1 MDGVRAPPVPLAVAV
16 PPRRHPSPRLGG
28 TRGAGAAA
36 SHASSVSHGG
46 PNTASSCSV
55 GARRPRSSW
64 GRRSSSRGAWPRSGI
79 DERRGAAAITP
90 RHKSFPVSSVCT
102 SPQAAT
108 GCRRGHLCIIV
119 DGMKGATATTAC
131 CSGAERLR
139 TYSETVL
146 DPYVLLCQSSSRRNL
161 LLLAAPDAGAQK
173 PDATVDDDSYYTGGA
188 YYYVQ
193 AADDDQE

>member
-161 LLLAAPDAGAQK
+161 LLLAAPGISILSSGCLMG
-173 PDATVDDDSYYTGGA
+173 TVTNSY
-188 YYYVQ
+188 
-193 AADDDQE
+193 